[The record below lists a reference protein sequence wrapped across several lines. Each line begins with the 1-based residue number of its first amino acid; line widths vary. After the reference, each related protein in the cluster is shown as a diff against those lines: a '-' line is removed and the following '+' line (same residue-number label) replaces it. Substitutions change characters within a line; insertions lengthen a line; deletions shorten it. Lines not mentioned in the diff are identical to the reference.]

1 MFFVLVIYLVLSA
14 SFISL
19 IFPRLPIVWGV
30 IIFWWLGSLAIFAGT
45 KRVALFEF
53 LATAG
58 ILAVVALIA
67 VWGVPQFLG
76 KDFSLISSDYFLWF
90 LPFGPLLF
98 SLNGRPAVPSL
109 IHYFNRIGRPV
120 TEARKPIIW
129 GTVIPALVYLF
140 FVSGVIGLSGKIT
153 PDSISGV
160 SSNISFWAFL
170 LIFGVLGILSLLSSY
185 FSIGLDVRH
194 SLEFDLR
201 SSKILSAF
209 LIVSLPLIL
218 FFLNSG
224 SFLSLVGFAGG
235 IFIGLEGIMILWMW
249 KKSRKQEG
257 KSLTKKIWAPFW
269 WTIILVFVASVVY
282 TIISRFV

>member
-1 MFFVLVIYLVLSA
+1 MRFWKNFILPVSLLAGTIIGAGIFSLPYVFSRAGLFWSFLLLIVFTLVFCVVHLMYADLILKNSDRHRFAGFARIYFGEKGYWLSILGTVVEMFFVLVIYLVLSA

-67 VWGVPQFLG
+67 VWGVPQFLE

-170 LIFGVLGILSLLSSY
+170 LIFGIFPNNV
-185 FSIGLDVRH
+185 FSTT
-194 SLEFDLR
+194 
-201 SSKILSAF
+201 
-209 LIVSLPLIL
+209 
-218 FFLNSG
+218 
-224 SFLSLVGFAGG
+224 
-235 IFIGLEGIMILWMW
+235 
-249 KKSRKQEG
+249 SR
-257 KSLTKKIWAPFW
+257 
-269 WTIILVFVASVVY
+269 
-282 TIISRFV
+282 

>member
-1 MFFVLVIYLVLSA
+1 MRFWKNFILPVSLLAGTIIGAGIFSLPYVFSRAGLFWSFLLLIVFTLVFCVVHLMYADLILKNSDRHRFAGFARIYFGEKGYWLSILGTVVEMFFVLVIYLVLSA

-67 VWGVPQFLG
+67 VWGVPQFLE

-109 IHYFNRIGRPV
+109 IHYFNRIGRPDYLGDSYSGSGLFIFRFGGNWAFGKNNSRLDFGSFF
-120 TEARKPIIW
+120 EYFFLGFSFNFW
-129 GTVIPALVYLF
+129 GF
-140 FVSGVIGLSGKIT
+140 GNFVSFELLLFHRFGCE
-153 PDSISGV
+153 
-160 SSNISFWAFL
+160 AF
-170 LIFGVLGILSLLSSY
+170 FGI
-185 FSIGLDVRH
+185 
-194 SLEFDLR
+194 
-201 SSKILSAF
+201 
-209 LIVSLPLIL
+209 
-218 FFLNSG
+218 
-224 SFLSLVGFAGG
+224 
-235 IFIGLEGIMILWMW
+235 
-249 KKSRKQEG
+249 
-257 KSLTKKIWAPFW
+257 
-269 WTIILVFVASVVY
+269 
-282 TIISRFV
+282 